1 MGCLGLGVDPE
12 IAKIL
17 GTLDIKM
24 EEYHKVFVDGVKKA
38 KDKQEKQLKER
49 KEELQQLKQKNQEIT
64 EEVIKK
70 LNKAELDVEI
80 DLLAN
85 QVDKMH
91 YIFSIGLELVEPI
104 RKVTLDKLIEK
115 SKTAPAMT
123 LRTIQNQI
131 DEVKNIPII
140 EFLNSTYGK
149 VLREALEKKGMSATL
164 LKSFK
169 NQLFKERGQRRKVE
183 REEFGIKTNEFDDE
197 SMDNLKLDLYSLIES
212 EYKDMQK
219 KNYRK
224 YVQGKIAEAWLGS
237 ENLSDMSDRSEDE
250 ED

>member
-70 LNKAELDVEI
+70 LNKIELDVEI

-197 SMDNLKLDLYSLIES
+197 SMDDLKLDLYSLIES
-212 EYKDMQK
+212 EYKDIN
-219 KNYRK
+219 KNFREYAR
-224 YVQGKIAEAWLGS
+224 GKMIEAYLGS
-237 ENLSDMSDRSEDE
+237 Q
-250 ED
+250 

>member
-91 YIFSIGLELVEPI
+91 YIFSIGLELAEPI

-115 SKTAPAMT
+115 SKSAPAMT

-197 SMDNLKLDLYSLIES
+197 SMDDLKLDLYSLIES
-212 EYKDMQK
+212 EYKDIN
-219 KNYRK
+219 KNFREYAR
-224 YVQGKIAEAWLGS
+224 GKMIEAYLGS
-237 ENLSDMSDRSEDE
+237 Q
-250 ED
+250 

>member
-80 DLLAN
+80 DFLAN

-197 SMDNLKLDLYSLIES
+197 SMDDLKLDLYSLIES
-212 EYKDMQK
+212 EYKDIN
-219 KNYRK
+219 KNFREYAR
-224 YVQGKIAEAWLGS
+224 GKMIEAYLGS
-237 ENLSDMSDRSEDE
+237 Q
-250 ED
+250 

>member
-64 EEVIKK
+64 EEIIKK
-70 LNKAELDVEI
+70 FNKAELDVEI
-80 DLLAN
+80 DFLAN

-115 SKTAPAMT
+115 SKKAPAMT

-197 SMDNLKLDLYSLIES
+197 SMDDLKLDLYSLIES
-212 EYKDMQK
+212 EYKDIN
-219 KNYRK
+219 KNFREYAR
-224 YVQGKIAEAWLGS
+224 GKMIEAYLGS
-237 ENLSDMSDRSEDE
+237 Q
-250 ED
+250 

>member
-1 MGCLGLGVDPE
+1 MGCFSTRGLWVDPE
-12 IAKIL
+12 IEKIL
-17 GTLDIKM
+17 STLDIKM
-24 EEYHKVFVDGVKKA
+24 EEYHKVFVDEVKKA

-64 EEVIKK
+64 EEIIKK
-70 LNKAELDVEI
+70 FNKAELDVEI
-80 DLLAN
+80 DFLAN

-115 SKTAPAMT
+115 SKKAPAMT

-197 SMDNLKLDLYSLIES
+197 SMDDLKLDLYSLIES
-212 EYKDMQK
+212 EYKDIN
-219 KNYRK
+219 KNFREYAR
-224 YVQGKIAEAWLGS
+224 GKMIEAYLGS
-237 ENLSDMSDRSEDE
+237 Q
-250 ED
+250 

>member
-80 DLLAN
+80 DFLAN

-115 SKTAPAMT
+115 SKSAPAMT

-197 SMDNLKLDLYSLIES
+197 SMDDLKLDLYSLIES
-212 EYKDMQK
+212 EYKDIN
-219 KNYRK
+219 KNFREYAR
-224 YVQGKIAEAWLGS
+224 GKMIEAYLGS
-237 ENLSDMSDRSEDE
+237 Q
-250 ED
+250 

>member
-17 GTLDIKM
+17 GTLDIKMEEYHKVFVDGVKM

-64 EEVIKK
+64 EEIIKK
-70 LNKAELDVEI
+70 FNKAELDVEI
-80 DLLAN
+80 DFLAN

-115 SKTAPAMT
+115 SK
-123 LRTIQNQI
+123 
-131 DEVKNIPII
+131 K
-140 EFLNSTYGK
+140 
-149 VLREALEKKGMSATL
+149 
-164 LKSFK
+164 
-169 NQLFKERGQRRKVE
+169 
-183 REEFGIKTNEFDDE
+183 
-197 SMDNLKLDLYSLIES
+197 
-212 EYKDMQK
+212 
-219 KNYRK
+219 
-224 YVQGKIAEAWLGS
+224 
-237 ENLSDMSDRSEDE
+237 
-250 ED
+250 

>member
-70 LNKAELDVEI
+70 LNKIELDVEI
-80 DLLAN
+80 DFLAN

-212 EYKDMQK
+212 EYKDIN
-219 KNYRK
+219 KNFREYAR
-224 YVQGKIAEAWLGS
+224 GKMIEAYLGS
-237 ENLSDMSDRSEDE
+237 Q
-250 ED
+250 

>member
-1 MGCLGLGVDPE
+1 
-12 IAKIL
+12 
-17 GTLDIKM
+17 
-24 EEYHKVFVDGVKKA
+24 
-38 KDKQEKQLKER
+38 
-49 KEELQQLKQKNQEIT
+49 
-64 EEVIKK
+64 
-70 LNKAELDVEI
+70 
-80 DLLAN
+80 
-85 QVDKMH
+85 MH

-115 SKTAPAMT
+115 SKKAPAMT

-197 SMDNLKLDLYSLIES
+197 SMDDLKLDLYSLIES
-212 EYKDMQK
+212 EYKDIN
-219 KNYRK
+219 KNFREYAR
-224 YVQGKIAEAWLGS
+224 GKMIEAYLGS
-237 ENLSDMSDRSEDE
+237 Q
-250 ED
+250 

>member
-24 EEYHKVFVDGVKKA
+24 EEYHKIFVDGVKKA

-80 DLLAN
+80 DFLAN

-115 SKTAPAMT
+115 SKKAPAMT

-169 NQLFKERGQRRKVE
+169 NQLFKERKQRRKVE
-183 REEFGIKTNEFDDE
+183 REEFGINTNEFDDE

-212 EYKDMQK
+212 EYKDIN
-219 KNYRK
+219 KNFREYAR
-224 YVQGKIAEAWLGS
+224 GKMIEAYLGS
-237 ENLSDMSDRSEDE
+237 Q
-250 ED
+250 